1 MVGFLFFIYLFSLPK
16 YELNKNDN
24 NRGKTASLNPHQEL
38 QATEERR
45 KEWERV
51 IPREEHTNWLSK
63 LNAFLQEHTHK

>member
-24 NRGKTASLNPHQEL
+24 NRGKTASLNPHKEL

-45 KEWERV
+45 REWERESFPGKSTQTV
-51 IPREEHTNWLSK
+51 Y
-63 LNAFLQEHTHK
+63 LN